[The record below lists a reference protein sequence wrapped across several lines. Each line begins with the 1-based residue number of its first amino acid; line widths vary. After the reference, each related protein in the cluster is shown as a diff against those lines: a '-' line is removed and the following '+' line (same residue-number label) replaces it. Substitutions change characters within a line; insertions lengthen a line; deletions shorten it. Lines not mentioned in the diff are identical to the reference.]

1 MPLFQ
6 TWYSTGEHGKLSF
19 EVDSMEEAEGLLE
32 QLSQGE
38 IEFSD
43 LRNHFA
49 KVKGDELEFDAL
61 EQLED

>member
-1 MPLFQ
+1 MALFEA
-6 TWYSTGEHGKLSF
+6 WYQTGEHGKLSF
-19 EVDSMEEAEGLLE
+19 EADSMEEAEGLLD
-32 QLSQGE
+32 QLSQGK

-49 KVKGDELEFDAL
+49 KVKGDELEFNEL

>member
-1 MPLFQ
+1 MPTFQ
-6 TWYSTGEHGKLSF
+6 TWYSTGEYGKLSF
-19 EVDSMEEAEGLLE
+19 EADSMEEAEDLLG

-49 KVKGDELEFDAL
+49 KIKGDELEFDAL
-61 EQLED
+61 EQLEN